1 MTDLVDGRLEGFGV
15 HESIPSFTLPP
26 NLNLK
31 DACYDSCTVDLTE
44 CGLRCLTDG
53 HDYVWVGGN
62 ESGFVNMI
70 TCYAFNNP
78 TKILQA
84 IAEAFDTDIFSEH
97 EPQFWGFHTQGEWDA
112 AWGVPTKE
120 QQDEFYLELL
130 KFACNKPNRIT
141 PGTKGEIDAKI
152 AKQLVEAD
160 PTLIQP
166 GRREDLFKKINEVF
180 IRDHVPKSSSVL
192 DFSAEAIAELKRMF
206 AHQKAFC
213 QKGIRRY

>member
-1 MTDLVDGRLEGFGV
+1 
-15 HESIPSFTLPP
+15 
-26 NLNLK
+26 
-31 DACYDSCTVDLTE
+31 
-44 CGLRCLTDG
+44 
-53 HDYVWVGGN
+53 
-62 ESGFVNMI
+62 MI
-70 TCYAFNNP
+70 TRYGINNP

-97 EPQFWGFHTQGEWDA
+97 EPQFWGFHTQEEWDA

-166 GRREDLFKKINEVF
+166 DRREDLLKKINEVF
-180 IRDHVPKSSSVL
+180 IRDHVPKVECSEE
-192 DFSAEAIAELKRMF
+192 FIAELERGT
-206 AHQKAFC
+206 ARGRHAQ
-213 QKGIRRY
+213 

>member
-1 MTDLVDGRLEGFGV
+1 MSTDYRTQKRISMTDLVDGRLEEFGV
-15 HESIPSFTLPP
+15 SESIEPIQSS
-26 NLNLK
+26 
-31 DACYDSCTVDLTE
+31 A
-44 CGLRCLTDG
+44 RCLTDG
-53 HDYVWVGGN
+53 HNYVWVDGN
-62 ESGFVNMI
+62 ESGFVDMI
-70 TCYAFNNP
+70 TCYALNNP

-84 IAEAFDTDIFSEH
+84 MAEALDTDIFSEH
-97 EPQFWGFHTQGEWDA
+97 EPQFWGFHTQEEWDA

-166 GRREDLFKKINEVF
+166 GRREDLLEKIREVF
-180 IRDHVPKSSSVL
+180 IRDHVPKVEWS
-192 DFSAEAIAELKRMF
+192 DEAVAELERIF
-206 AHQKAFC
+206 AHQGAF
-213 QKGIRRY
+213 QKGIRR